1 MSVLNRVISVWL
13 CASLALLFCFPETV
27 FADELQNSSSTAV
40 ELSVSDG
47 EASDAI
53 VEEEALD
60 LSLESTDEA
69 GGSVASV
76 LPEDVDQTGSE
87 AVTGC
92 ADGAGQDNVEYVYDG
107 AALSSEATQETIAQ
121 SDIAASSLKSQSGIV
136 LMSQSE
142 VGISSVQNF
151 SGDTR
156 FDTASMIA
164 KAAYSSADCAVIAA
178 DGGWPDALAGAS
190 LAGLLD
196 CPILLTSKDG
206 LSPAT
211 RSALSDLGTSHV
223 IVLGGPLVI
232 SDAVIAG
239 LEGIPGMRVE
249 RLAGETRQD
258 TQMMVYEYGKNV
270 PGSSWSGDSVA
281 ITSGFRFPDALSF
294 SPLAFRD
301 NVPIFLVDEA
311 GNLNEEQKHALE
323 ADGYANPVVLGG
335 PLVMS
340 DASMSFAEELAAA
353 PGNAGGAKRIAGASQ
368 YDTSAQIA
376 SWLVS
381 SKGFSWDGLAF
392 TTGNLPYDALTGSVL
407 QGSEGSV
414 ILVVDHSWD
423 AGVSSAAS
431 NKGSISRIKFFGGT
445 LAIPMQ
451 LRSEILELFGDKVSF
466 TKLSLSFDEML
477 QLEQNYIDRVNWSSS
492 TEKENNLA
500 QLPTYLNPSSY
511 SLGDD
516 EFYQFAILSDGYS
529 GIPASIL
536 NQFIATNGSNGK
548 LAGQGQAFI
557 DAANMYGVN
566 EVYLLSHAVLESS
579 WGNSQLAMGY
589 YYDGKTKV
597 NGKYYPEGTYYNFFG
612 IGAVDS
618 GPLSG
623 GRAMA
628 IMEGWDSPYDA
639 ILGAAKWIDEQYL
652 NNGYGPQ
659 NTLYRMKWD
668 LHHAE
673 LGQQVWKQYASA
685 VHWATGIASVMANCY
700 EFAENTNLSSGLR
713 YEVPVFAEA

>member
-1 MSVLNRVISVWL
+1 MKSNRLSISGVSKPLSVL
-13 CASLALLFCFPETV
+13 LACLLTLLLGGFAFVPSAWATV
-27 FADELQNSSSTAV
+27 EGDQTP
-40 ELSVSDG
+40 
-47 EASDAI
+47 ASDEEIALAI
-53 VEEEALD
+53 SSGEIKTEDLD
-60 LSLESTDEA
+60 QA
-69 GGSVASV
+69 
-76 LPEDVDQTGSE
+76 
-87 AVTGC
+87 
-92 ADGAGQDNVEYVYDG
+92 ADI
-107 AALSSEATQETIAQ
+107 S
-121 SDIAASSLKSQSGIV
+121 
-136 LMSQSE
+136 LMSARSTSFAE
-142 VGISSVQNF
+142 NF

-451 LRSEILELFGDKVSF
+451 LRMTIVHAMGKPYASLPGYKVYLDAGHGQNDLGNGAYAPGACYNGYVEADETRWLATRVGQILSNDYGIATYVNDDGGYYKYRQAEAEQLGCSSLISFHFNAGGGTGSESYIHSNNAAEHSGELQSSVHPFMIKGVG
-466 TKLSLSFDEML
+466 LR
-477 QLEQNYIDRVNWSSS
+477 DRGMHA
-492 TEKENNLA
+492 E
-500 QLPTYLNPSSY
+500 
-511 SLGDD
+511 
-516 EFYQFAILSDGYS
+516 QFAVVGGNVPGVLLEIC
-529 GIPASIL
+529 
-536 NQFIATNGSNGK
+536 
-548 LAGQGQAFI
+548 FI
-557 DAANMYGVN
+557 DN
-566 EVYLLSHAVLESS
+566 
-579 WGNSQLAMGY
+579 WGDMN
-589 YYDGKTKV
+589 
-597 NGKYYPEGTYYNFFG
+597 
-612 IGAVDS
+612 
-618 GPLSG
+618 
-623 GRAMA
+623 
-628 IMEGWDSPYDA
+628 
-639 ILGAAKWIDEQYL
+639 QYR
-652 NNGYGPQ
+652 NNREYV
-659 NTLYRMKWD
+659 
-668 LHHAE
+668 A
-673 LGQQVWKQYASA
+673 QQIAY
-685 VHWATGIASVMANCY
+685 GIAVA
-700 EFAENTNLSSGLR
+700 
-713 YEVPVFAEA
+713 